1 MKYIL
6 ITTYTGW
13 SQLHEANS
21 YWDFATR
28 DEHFNYSEIADLA
41 EAEDWFCGE
50 ELPDDL
56 RDILESGKPAFQW
69 PDGFWMENNHENR
82 EECAKVWIKSGI
94 KNFHAFDSED
104 EAIEYASTHYGDG
117 IRKAILQNGFL
128 FEVPY
133 YGIAVEVERNGKKR
147 LEAADEGYQD
157 LTIYEAKRALENWT
171 GEGVPRI
178 LTEDEIRELPDEE
191 EEEE

>member
-6 ITTYTGW
+6 IIPYVGQSW
-13 SQLHEANS
+13 LSEASS

-28 DEHFNYSEIADLA
+28 DEHFNYSEFANLA
-41 EAEDWFCGE
+41 EAKEWFWDE
-50 ELPDDL
+50 EIPEEL

-69 PDGFWMENNHENR
+69 PDGFWMEDTPENR
-82 EECAKVWIKSGI
+82 EECAKVWIESDV
-94 KNFHAFDSED
+94 KNFRDFDSEE
-104 EAIEYASTHYGDG
+104 EAIEYASTHYEDG

-128 FEVPY
+128 FKVQY
-133 YGIAVEVERNGKKR
+133 YGIAVEVERNGKIR
-147 LEAADEGYQD
+147 LESVEED
-157 LTIYEAKRALENWT
+157 LTIYEAKRVVENWS

-178 LTEDEIRELPDEE
+178 LTEEEMWDLPDEDEE